1 MRTAGSSPAGKAVW
15 LWRLARVLLGVLAL
29 LVVTGCAGTGRALP
43 AARAIRSCGP
53 GRVPGYGNHRSY
65 PPGIPTLPPPGAR
78 IIGCFAGPAQ
88 AAARGFPLPVPA
100 GTVIVRGVFLLPTGA
115 VMRSQCKS
123 ASRRLGFAVPCPG
136 LLPSPSVTPL
146 QLPNCGTVSACVW
159 KVTTPPASQLF
170 LFDDGFVA
178 PPGYHGVGGM
188 AAGHVVLLAERA
200 AQVKPAGNGLLFCL
214 TQPALRMLT
223 IDGDR
228 ATVAA
233 CPEGS
238 YQTGGH
244 VVLYWVHRGVLAGV
258 SFHGVNATN
267 IALDLAV
274 ARHMTWVGPLS

>member
-15 LWRLARVLLGVLAL
+15 LWRLARVLGVLAL
-29 LVVTGCAGTGRALP
+29 LVVTGCAGTGHALP
-43 AARAIRSCGP
+43 TARAIRSCGP

-214 TQPALRMLT
+214 TQPALRTLT